1 LDNQIN
7 VSVSPHLKD
16 NVNITKIMHAVNIS
30 LIPAVIASIYLFGL
44 KSFIVILISVIS
56 CLIFELFSQIVFKRK
71 ITIYDGSAI
80 VTGILL
86 AFNLPPTIPWWMVI
100 VGAFFAIFIVK
111 QLFGGLG
118 YNIFNPA
125 LAARAA
131 LLACFPVQMTTWTMP
146 VRYLFNADAIAAAT
160 SDVAATASPL
170 AIVKMKLATP
180 LPSYLDMFLGNIPG
194 SLGETCKLA
203 LLIGALFLLLLRVI
217 NLRIPLSYILTVF
230 VMSFLFGRDPFFE
243 ILAGGLI
250 LGAFFMATDMVT
262 APTSKAGEIVFG
274 IGCGLIASL
283 IRRFG
288 GFPEGVCYS
297 ILLMNCVVPLLE
309 KYIRPRKFGAI
320 RGGKN

>member
-1 LDNQIN
+1 
-7 VSVSPHLKD
+7 
-16 NVNITKIMHAVNIS
+16 
-30 LIPAVIASIYLFGL
+30 
-44 KSFIVILISVIS
+44 
-56 CLIFELFSQIVFKRK
+56 
-71 ITIYDGSAI
+71 
-80 VTGILL
+80 
-86 AFNLPPTIPWWMVI
+86 
-100 VGAFFAIFIVK
+100 
-111 QLFGGLG
+111 
-118 YNIFNPA
+118 
-125 LAARAA
+125 
-131 LLACFPVQMTTWTMP
+131 
-146 VRYLFNADAIAAAT
+146 
-160 SDVAATASPL
+160 
-170 AIVKMKLATP
+170 MKLATP